1 MNGRS
6 FLIAIAMVMLAG
18 VVVTARDGGSFD
30 GSRPA
35 SQGAAPPPGHARGHR
50 GPGEP
55 RRIPLDRVESLLAK
69 MKTAQPR
76 AYDHLQRLRR
86 DHPRAFMRAM
96 VRIDRFHRRMAD
108 LPAEMQKT
116 IAAQRENRV
125 ERFDLLME
133 YRRATDET
141 VRAPL
146 RQKISGLTSRLFDA
160 DQKLKE
166 YKLEQL
172 TKELEQLRAELKD
185 RATRRE
191 ELIAEAAEQF
201 MATPPFNPGTAR

>member
-1 MNGRS
+1 
-6 FLIAIAMVMLAG
+6 
-18 VVVTARDGGSFD
+18 
-30 GSRPA
+30 
-35 SQGAAPPPGHARGHR
+35 
-50 GPGEP
+50 
-55 RRIPLDRVESLLAK
+55 
-69 MKTAQPR
+69 
-76 AYDHLQRLRR
+76 
-86 DHPRAFMRAM
+86 MRAM
-96 VRIDRFHRRMAD
+96 VRIDRFYRRMAD
-108 LPAEMQKT
+108 LPAEIQKT
-116 IAAQRENRV
+116 MADQREDRV

-133 YRRATDET
+133 YRRATDEA

-172 TKELEQLRAELKD
+172 TQELEQLRAELKD

-201 MATPPFNPGTAR
+201 MATSPFNPGTAR